1 MKSIIMI
8 IAGILLIILVNA
20 STYQIDETEQV
31 IITQFGEPI
40 GDAIKEPGI
49 HFKLPIIQNAN
60 FFDKRFLEWNGDP
73 NEVTTL
79 EKTYI
84 YVDTYAR
91 WRIVN
96 PLLFFQKVR
105 DERGAQSR
113 LDDILDGET
122 RIAIANNKL
131 AELVR
136 SSNRE
141 FAYNEDAGKDVA
153 PPKINKGRAKI
164 IDDIIRIANDK
175 TVELGIEILDLRI
188 KRLKYRDDVLTTV
201 YNRMISERQKISDKF
216 LSEGQG
222 EAQKILGNKERE
234 LKNIYS
240 GAFKEAETIRGTADG
255 KATAIYAQA
264 YNGSADSR
272 NFYEFLKTME
282 SYKKTLSEKDLLVLS
297 TKSDYFKFI
306 NKKD

>member
-1 MKSIIMI
+1 MKSVIMI
-8 IAGILLIILVNA
+8 ISGLLLIILINA

-40 GDAIKEPGI
+40 GEAIKDPGI
-49 HFKLPIIQNAN
+49 HFKLPIIQKAN

-91 WRIVN
+91 WRIID

-122 RIAIANNKL
+122 RIAIANHKL

-141 FAYNEDAGKDVA
+141 FAYNEDSGKDVT
-153 PPKINKGRAKI
+153 PPKISKGRAKI
-164 IDDIIRIANDK
+164 IDEIIKIANDK
-175 TVELGIEILDLRI
+175 SVELGIEILDLRI
-188 KRLKYRDDVLTTV
+188 KRLKYRDDVLKTV

-240 GAFKEAETIRGTADG
+240 GAFKEAETIRGKADG
-255 KATAIYAQA
+255 KATAIYAKA
-264 YNGSADSR
+264 YNSSADTR
-272 NFYEFLKTME
+272 DFYQFLKTME
-282 SYKKTLSEKDLLVLS
+282 SYKKTLSEKDLLILS

-306 NKKD
+306 NKKN